1 MSRRKNYTREFKLE
15 AVRLS
20 ETSAKSIAQLER
32 ELGLS
37 RNQLVKWRSAYR
49 QQQADAFVGKGH
61 QTVQDAELRRLRREV
76 ELKTQEL
83 EVLKKALLFF
93 AKEQP

>member
-1 MSRRKNYTREFKLE
+1 MSQRKNYTREFKLE

-20 ETSAKSIAQLER
+20 ETSAKPVAQIER

-49 QQQADAFVGKGH
+49 QQQEDAFVGKGH
-61 QTVQDAELRRLRREV
+61 QTDPEAELRRLRREL
-76 ELKTQEL
+76 EHKRQEL
-83 EVLKKALLFF
+83 EVLKKALIFF

>member
-1 MSRRKNYTREFKLE
+1 MSQRKSYTKEFKLE

-20 ETSAKSIAQLER
+20 ETSRKPVAQLER
-32 ELGLS
+32 ELGLG

-49 QQQADAFVGKGH
+49 RQEADAFVGKGH
-61 QTVQDAELRRLRREV
+61 QADKDEQIRRLQREL
-76 ELKTQEL
+76 EHKRQEL
-83 EVLKKALLFF
+83 EVLKKALVFF